1 VNREQRGR
9 VELVRTSNECIGD
22 FESTEE
28 ALCCPN
34 FRVTGGALCIDHRFA
49 VGKLIRGSRFA
60 KVVVMS
66 ERVMSE
72 RSSEQIRELLDS
84 LYRVESGR
92 ILATLIRLLGDFDL
106 AEEAMHEAFAAALSL
121 WPRSGVPGNPRPW
134 LISTARFKAIDTLR
148 RRARFDASQD
158 ELVRY
163 LEGQWSSA
171 ARSNKNEEDSLE
183 DDRLEDDRLR
193 LIFTCCHPSLAP
205 EARVALTLREV
216 CGLTTEEIARAFL
229 TTPRTL
235 AQRIVR
241 AKTKIRE
248 TPIPYEVPTPE
259 ELPERLGAVLHVI
272 YLVFNEGYSAAAG
285 AEVTRAELTGEAI
298 RLCRLLMELRPEP
311 VGVGPEI
318 VDPEVIDPEIM
329 GLLSLMLLQESRH
342 AARTSPTG
350 ELILLENQ
358 DRALWNKEQIAE
370 GVALLEKALN
380 SRRFGSYTLQAAIAA
395 VHAEAESV
403 AETDWR
409 QIVALYDRLLRI
421 QPSPV
426 VQLNRA
432 VAIAMRDGPEAGL
445 AHIDAVL
452 EHGELADYYLA
463 HSARADMY
471 RRLGRTAEARASYE
485 KALALTQ
492 QEPERQF
499 LQERIRQLK

>member
-1 VNREQRGR
+1 MSRFQSYDLGTLPRSAG
-9 VELVRTSNECIGD
+9 
-22 FESTEE
+22 
-28 ALCCPN
+28 
-34 FRVTGGALCIDHRFA
+34 IDPPFA
-49 VGKLIRGSRFA
+49 KLILGGWFA

-72 RSSEQIRELLDS
+72 CSAEQIRELLDS
-84 LYRVESGR
+84 LYRVDSGR

-148 RRARFDASQD
+148 RRARLDASQD

-163 LEGQWSSA
+163 LEAQWSSA
-171 ARSNKNEEDSLE
+171 ERSKEEDSLE

-216 CGLTTEEIARAFL
+216 CGLTTEEIAKAFL

-241 AKTKIRE
+241 AKAKIRE
-248 TPIPYEVPTPE
+248 TPIPYEVPTPQ
-259 ELPERLGAVLHVI
+259 ELPERLGAVLQVI

-298 RLCRLLMELRPEP
+298 RLGRLLMELRPEP
-311 VGVGPEI
+311 EVIVLENMGLENMGPQ
-318 VDPEVIDPEIM
+318 VIDPEIM

-358 DRALWNKEQIAE
+358 DRSLWNREQIAE
-370 GVALLEKALN
+370 GMALLEKALK
-380 SRRFGSYTLQAAIAA
+380 SRRFGPYTLQAAIAA

-403 AETDWR
+403 AVTDWR
-409 QIVALYDRLLRI
+409 QIVALYNQLVQIL
-421 QPSPV
+421 PSPV

-445 AHIDAVL
+445 AHIDAVF
-452 EHGELADYYLA
+452 EHGELANYYLA

>member
-1 VNREQRGR
+1 
-9 VELVRTSNECIGD
+9 
-22 FESTEE
+22 
-28 ALCCPN
+28 
-34 FRVTGGALCIDHRFA
+34 
-49 VGKLIRGSRFA
+49 
-60 KVVVMS
+60 
-66 ERVMSE
+66 MSE
-72 RSSEQIRELLDS
+72 RSTEQIRELLDS
-84 LYRVESGR
+84 LYRVDSGR

-163 LEGQWSSA
+163 LEAQWSSA
-171 ARSNKNEEDSLE
+171 ERSNEEGSLE

-205 EARVALTLREV
+205 EAHVALTLREV
-216 CGLTTEEIARAFL
+216 CGLTTEEIAKAFL
-229 TTPRTL
+229 ITPRTL

-241 AKTKIRE
+241 AKAKIRE
-248 TPIPYEVPTPE
+248 TPIPYEVPTPQ
-259 ELPERLGAVLHVI
+259 ELPERLGAVLQVI

-298 RLCRLLMELRPEP
+298 RLGRLLTALRPEP
-311 VGVGPEI
+311 
-318 VDPEVIDPEIM
+318 EVI

-358 DRALWNKEQIAE
+358 DRSLWNREQIAE
-370 GVALLEKALN
+370 GVALLEKALK

-403 AETDWR
+403 AATDWR
-409 QIVALYDRLLRI
+409 QIVALYDRLVRI

-452 EHGELADYYLA
+452 EHGELANYYLA

-499 LQERIRQLK
+499 LQERIRQLNRNP